1 MNVKRSLSNLAKAL
15 KGHRKLRIISVLV
28 VSFVF
33 SIIMVGCSKN
43 TIKIGYI
50 ADLSALTSQ
59 LGVDARNALLLRVD
73 QINAQGGINGHPIE
87 IIIKDE
93 KGDAELASQLF
104 DAFKNEKVKFVIGP
118 LTSSMA
124 VPALEAQSNELLI
137 VSPSISG
144 DLVTGL
150 DDYFLRTCQ
159 LNTQQAKQLS
169 DFMIE
174 NGIYEAQVA
183 YTTTNRDYTET
194 LAQSFKDYY
203 ESSGGTVTELFGYES
218 DDDLEEVASKLT
230 SNGSNVSLIVS
241 HAMDTAI
248 IQQHIKKNSPEHQ
261 SFGIQWSMTND
272 LIANGGKAVE
282 GMYFVGNY
290 SSEAFSDDYVDF
302 TRSFYERYGYEATF
316 ITYWTY
322 DAIEVL
328 AYGLNEAKE
337 ETPDSVKAAI
347 LQKKDFEGIDQNFTI
362 DAFGDSNK
370 RYTIY
375 KLTNGAFE
383 KAK

>member
-1 MNVKRSLSNLAKAL
+1 MKQI
-15 KGHRKLRIISVLV
+15 RKMIILGSFIV
-28 VSFVF
+28 VMFVF
-33 SIIMVGCSKN
+33 TACVKSP
-43 TIKIGYI
+43 IKIGYI
-50 ADLSALTSQ
+50 ADLSDVTSQ

-73 QINAQGGINGHPIE
+73 QINEMGGIDGHPIE

-93 KGDAELASQLF
+93 KGDSELASQLF
-104 DAFKNEKVKFVIGP
+104 DAFKKENVKFVIGP

-124 VPALEAQSNELLI
+124 TTALEAQSEELLI

-159 LNTQQAKQLS
+159 LNTQQAKELS
-169 DFMIE
+169 EFMIA
-174 NGIYEAQVA
+174 NGFDETQVA

-194 LAQSFKDYY
+194 LALSFEAYF
-203 ESSGGTVTELFGYES
+203 ESGGGTVTDLFGYES
-218 DDDLEEVASKLT
+218 DDDLEAVAKKLT
-230 SNGSNVSLIVS
+230 SNGSNVSLIMS

-248 IQQHIKKNSPEHQ
+248 IQQHIKKIHPEHQ
-261 SFGIQWSMTND
+261 TIGIQWAMTND

-290 SSEAFSDDYVDF
+290 SSETVSDEYVSFSE
-302 TRSFYERYGYEATF
+302 SFYERYDYEATF

-328 AYGLNEAKE
+328 VYGLKEAKE
-337 ETPDSVKAAI
+337 QTPKSVKEAI
-347 LQKKDFEGIDQNFTI
+347 LKKKDFIGIDQNFTI

-370 RYTIY
+370 RYSIY
-375 KLTNGAFE
+375 KLENGIFE
-383 KAK
+383 KVK